1 MARGYLKWS
10 AQELAKKADVG
21 ISTVQRMETVDD
33 VPSAS
38 AKNLNAVERAL
49 EGAGVEF
56 SNDAQG
62 GVGIRVKL

>member
-10 AQELAKKADVG
+10 VQELAKKADVG
-21 ISTVQRMETVDD
+21 ISTVQRMENVDD

-49 EGAGVEF
+49 ESAGIEF